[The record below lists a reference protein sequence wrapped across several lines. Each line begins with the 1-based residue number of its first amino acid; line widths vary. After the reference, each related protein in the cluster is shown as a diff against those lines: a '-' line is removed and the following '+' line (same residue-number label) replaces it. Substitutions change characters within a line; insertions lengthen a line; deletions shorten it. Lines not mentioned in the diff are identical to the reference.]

1 MQYKTWFRITL
12 KGDTTYKVDAM
23 LAEDYAQ
30 EDLEKVLD
38 KHRIPATAKVASIE
52 RWTTTRMARYYRAL
66 HDAQGGSA

>member
-1 MQYKTWFRITL
+1 MQDKTWFRITL

-38 KHRIPATAKVASIE
+38 KHRIPRTAKVASVE
-52 RWTTTRMARYYRAL
+52 RWTRSSMARYYRAL
-66 HDAQGGSA
+66 HDAHKA